1 MPAPAGSDEPQR
13 KRSRWGS
20 KKEEVTDPL
29 LIAVQMGI
37 PLVALQQMSSEQKA
51 SLPLVKRRV
60 DEIDVLLRLP
70 DCGVADV
77 PPERRSPS
85 PEPIFDRHGT
95 RVNSREARR
104 RTALLDERQKLL
116 DSTKPKQ
123 ATHALAAPA
132 GGGGQQKHWRK
143 IIVPID
149 KYPGYNFFGAI
160 IGPRGNAQ
168 KRMEKES
175 GCKIV
180 VRGKGAIKEGC
191 SRHDGRPPQAEDEEP
206 MHVIIEGPDEPT
218 VEAGQRM
225 IETVLNPYGQ
235 DAMDIKEKQMKELA
249 MLNGTLKDDS
259 ALAAAATWS
268 QQAAKGAL
276 FQQHRNLPPPGAA
289 SGGGGGG
296 GGGGS
301 APSMDDEYANFMA
314 ELGGGGGEGGGPPP
328 PASAPAPPWARP
340 ESEGGIGSGMR
351 GHAAPRR
358 RGLPPVAGC
367 RRRPPCCHQRPRRC
381 HQRPRRCRLPLLRHC
396 RRRHPTPL
404 HLRRPGRACQRRRTQ
419 QALRRIRPS
428 GVPRPTATACDV
440 PTSTGLPWWAA
451 TPASAPAPWVLGWR
465 TAAAAAAACRRSSPL
480 HLRLTTTNHRR
491 RRHRTSKYVM

>member
-1 MPAPAGSDEPQR
+1 
-13 KRSRWGS
+13 
-20 KKEEVTDPL
+20 
-29 LIAVQMGI
+29 MGI

-289 SGGGGGG
+289 SVGGGGG

-351 GHAAPRR
+351 GHAAPPPPWAAPGG
-358 RGLPPVAGC
+358 GLPPPPSMLPPAPSTLPPAPSTLPPPPSSTLPPPPSNAPPPPPPWASMPAPPHAAGA
-367 RRRPPCCHQRPRRC
+367 PPYPPPPGYPVPPPPHAMYP
-381 HQRPRRCRLPLLRHC
+381 PPPGYPGGPPPPPPPP
-396 RRRHPTPL
+396 HP
-404 HLRRPGRACQRRRTQ
+404 GYSA
-419 QALRRIRPS
+419 
-428 GVPRPTATACDV
+428 GVPP
-440 PTSTGLPWWAA
+440 PPPPP
-451 TPASAPAPWVLGWR
+451 PADEAPP
-465 TAAAAAAACRRSSPL
+465 PPPPDDDEPPPPPPPDE
-480 HLRLTTTNHRR
+480 
-491 RRHRTSKYVM
+491 